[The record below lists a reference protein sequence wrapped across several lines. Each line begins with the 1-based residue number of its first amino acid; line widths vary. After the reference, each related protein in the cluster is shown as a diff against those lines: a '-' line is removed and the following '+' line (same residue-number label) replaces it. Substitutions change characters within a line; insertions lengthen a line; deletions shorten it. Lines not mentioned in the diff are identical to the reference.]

1 MKRPH
6 IGPIVAD
13 WPRQGKSLDS
23 AADGAYVVAFMSA
36 ALRELTRRIRQS
48 EPCLP
53 RPAKIPPS
61 GPDWIHEIK
70 HDGFRIMARRHN
82 RGVRLITRNGYDFAD
97 RFPLAAAAIAKL
109 PVRPCLIDGHRL

>member
-1 MKRPH
+1 
-6 IGPIVAD
+6 
-13 WPRQGKSLDS
+13 
-23 AADGAYVVAFMSA
+23 MSA

-109 PVRPCLIDGHRL
+109 VSKRLGSPYRSGRADCWLKVKNPAAPAVAREAEEEWN

>member
-1 MKRPH
+1 LVKRPH

-13 WPRQGKSLDS
+13 WPRQGKRL
-23 AADGAYVVAFMSA
+23 
-36 ALRELTRRIRQS
+36 
-48 EPCLP
+48 
-53 RPAKIPPS
+53 
-61 GPDWIHEIK
+61 HEIK